1 MSYNRYMDYSIRRL
15 SKNDLDTMRSLN
27 VLFGDVFKDPESYHD
42 HKPSD
47 DYLRDFLDDERNIA
61 VVALQDDKVVGGLV
75 AYILDKFEKQ
85 RREVYLYDLAVSTEH
100 QRKGVGRQLLDE
112 LKIIARELG
121 AYVVFVQAD
130 EGDEAIAFYESLAP
144 SENLRTRNFDFD
156 V

>member
-1 MSYNRYMDYSIRRL
+1 MDYSIRRL

-27 VLFGDVFKDPESYHD
+27 VLFGDVFKDSESYHD

-47 DYLRDFLDDERNIA
+47 DYLRDFLEDERNIT
-61 VVALQDDKVVGGLV
+61 VVALQGDKVVGGLV

-130 EGDEAIAFYESLAP
+130 EGDEAVAFYESLAP